1 MRDKNLAQNCYKEI
15 EKEVTQVIS
24 RFTIEQ
30 TVAAEE
36 MTREEYVTSRGWE
49 LPEDEKHL
57 KDEKVFKIYN
67 EEGHISMLPK
77 DLFLKIAKGISNEE
91 TITKIDRPE
100 RMIRQVPF
108 FGENYF
114 KIKLKIKKIK
124 YLYVALD
131 LALEKADEIDFAN
144 LLETYSNEIQK
155 ERNDLQVMLDGTI
168 DPELKLKKAVLDYI
182 EKMGGD
188 NFKEVFK
195 RSFGD
200 SVPYADSSS
209 LINKDETLEI
219 IEIAP
224 TITKEIKI
232 VGAKLV
238 VIIDLD

>member
-1 MRDKNLAQNCYKEI
+1 MRDKNLTQNCNKEI
-15 EKEVTQVIS
+15 EKEVTQIIS
-24 RFTIEQ
+24 IFTIEQ

-77 DLFLKIAKGISNEE
+77 DLFLKIAKEIKQEIISKTE
-91 TITKIDRPE
+91 RPQ
-100 RMIRQVPF
+100 RIIRQVPF

-124 YLYVALD
+124 DLYIALD
-131 LALEKADEIDFAN
+131 LALEKAEEIDFAD
-144 LLETYSNEIQK
+144 LLETYSDEIQK

-182 EKMGGD
+182 EKVGG
-188 NFKEVFK
+188 NNIKEVFK

-209 LINKDETLEI
+209 LINKDKTLEI

-232 VGAKLV
+232 VGAKLI
-238 VIIDLD
+238 VIIDLTD